1 VSPTQDITAL
11 IAEAEAAQR
20 QGRDA
25 QPLWQQIIV
34 VAPEHPRVLFL
45 QGQRE
50 MERRRPDQAAHF
62 FARAGKANPAEA
74 AIPFHEA
81 LAHRATGNA
90 TGEMAALDRALTIDP
105 DYFLA
110 LLGKA
115 MLLER
120 RQQPRAAARV
130 YRRLLDIAPEEN
142 KIAPGLREAVAHART
157 AVAQDAEALETWLT
171 EQVQSLDI
179 SARARECLG
188 IAAGRMKPHVQH
200 AELLHFP
207 QLPAIPFYDRGHFP
221 WIENLESATGAIRA
235 ELLALLQEDRGF
247 QPYVALP
254 VNEPLGQ
261 WADLNRSP
269 QWNAWYLWKDG
280 ARLDDHC
287 ARAPVTAAALQAIP
301 QLKINGFA
309 PTAFFS
315 VLAAGTHLP
324 AHAGSTN
331 VRLTVHLPLILPGSA
346 RFRVGNFEQQ
356 WREGEAWVFDD
367 TIEHEAWNDADAP
380 RTILIFDVWNPLLTE
395 AERDIAAALLN
406 ARRSYYQA
414 G

>member
-1 VSPTQDITAL
+1 M
-11 IAEAEAAQR
+11 IAEAETERR

-25 QPLWQQIIV
+25 KHLWQKIIAI
-34 VAPEHPRVLFL
+34 APEHPRVLFV
-45 QGQRE
+45 QGQWE
-50 MERRRPDQAAHF
+50 MERRRPDQAAQF
-62 FARAGKANPAEA
+62 FARAGKANRAEA

-81 LAHRATGNA
+81 LAHRAAGNA
-90 TGEMAALDRALTIDP
+90 AGEMTALDRALTIDP

-110 LLGKA
+110 LLGKGV
-115 MLLER
+115 LLER
-120 RQQPRAAARV
+120 QLKPRAAARI
-130 YRRLLDIAPEEN
+130 YRRLLDIAPQDE
-142 KIAPGLREAVAHART
+142 KIAPALREAIAHART
-157 AVAQDAEALETWLT
+157 VAAQDTDALENWLAD
-171 EQVQSLDI
+171 QVQGLDI
-179 SARARECLG
+179 SERARECFG

-207 QLPAIPFYDRGHFP
+207 QLPAIAFYDRALFP
-221 WIENLESATGAIRA
+221 WIRNLEAAAGAIRM
-235 ELLALLQEDRGF
+235 ELLALLQEDQGF

-261 WADLNRSP
+261 WANLNQSP

-280 ARLDDHC
+280 ARQDDHC
-287 ARAPVTAAALQAIP
+287 ARAPVTTAALQVIP
-301 QLKINGFA
+301 QLKIDGFA

-331 VRLTVHLPLILPGSA
+331 VRLTVHLPLILPGPA
-346 RFRVGNFEQQ
+346 RFRVGNFERA

-395 AERDIAAALLN
+395 AECDIAAALLN

>member
-1 VSPTQDITAL
+1 MSTQHDIAAL
-11 IAEAEAAQR
+11 IAEAEAARR

-25 QPLWQQIIV
+25 QHLWQKIIAI
-34 VAPEHPRVLFL
+34 APEHPRALFV
-45 QGQRE
+45 QGQWE
-50 MERRRPDQAAHF
+50 MERHRPDQAAQF
-62 FARAGKANPAEA
+62 FARSGKANPGEA

-81 LAHRATGNA
+81 LAHRAIGDGV
-90 TGEMAALDRALTIDP
+90 GEMAALDRALTIDP

-115 MLLER
+115 RLLER
-120 RQQPRAAARV
+120 QQKPRAAARI
-130 YRRLLDIAPEEN
+130 YRRLLDIAPEEE
-142 KIAPGLREAVAHART
+142 KIAPALHEAIAHARI
-157 AVAQDAEALETWLT
+157 AVAQDMKALQTWLT
-171 EQVQSLDI
+171 DKVSGAEI
-179 SARARECLG
+179 SERARECLG

-207 QLPAIPFYDRGHFP
+207 QLPAIPFYDRSHFP
-221 WIENLESATGAIRA
+221 WIKHLETATDAIRA
-235 ELLALLQEDRGF
+235 ELLALLQEDWGF

-254 VNEPLGQ
+254 LNEPLGQ

-287 ARAPVTAAALQAIP
+287 ARAPLTAAALRAIP
-301 QLKINGFA
+301 QLKIEGFA

-331 VRLTVHLPLILPGSA
+331 VRLTVHLPLILPGPA
-346 RFRVGNFEQQ
+346 RFRVGNFERP

-367 TIEHEAWNDADAP
+367 TIEHEAWNDADTA

-395 AERDIAAALLN
+395 AERDIAAALLT